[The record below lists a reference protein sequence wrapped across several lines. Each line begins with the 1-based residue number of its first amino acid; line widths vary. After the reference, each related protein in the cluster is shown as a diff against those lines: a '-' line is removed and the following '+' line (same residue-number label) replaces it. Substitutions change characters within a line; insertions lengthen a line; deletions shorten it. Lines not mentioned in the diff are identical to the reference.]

1 MTELYDLSAVT
12 LLALIRG
19 GDCSASEI
27 VQSCFDRIEA
37 SEPAVKG
44 FVQFNRSA
52 AIEQARRLDSGEPR
66 GALHGIPIA
75 IKDTIDVADFVCSW
89 GTPIHAHRI
98 PPRDASLVRRLREA
112 GAIIV
117 GTTVSTEYAIAR
129 AGPTRNPHD
138 LTRTPG
144 GSSSGS
150 GAVVAAHMV
159 PLAVGTQTLG
169 SIVRPSTYC
178 GIYGYKPTIGAISTD
193 GVMTISAVF
202 DTVGPMA
209 RSLDDIELFNTVFSL
224 AKSNS
229 SDEPTRHRPATGTP
243 ILQIDG
249 PYTDRIEP
257 ETKQALQEA
266 AVILRTAGHPV
277 SSHDLP
283 ARFGTLTECFETIV
297 FRDVANAH
305 GHDFDEHGDMMS
317 DRFREIVTR
326 GRAVTEAG
334 YSAALAD
341 RQFYL
346 EYLDGFLGENGV
358 ILAPATDGV
367 APPYSEQTGNQK
379 IQSLYTVIGYPA
391 VAVPCR
397 PICGMPVGVQL
408 ASRRNHDA
416 LVLATARVLEAGRV
430 GKDESKTAEGLKAV
444 EI

>member
-1 MTELYDLSAVT
+1 MTELCDLSAVT
-12 LLALIRG
+12 LLALIRS
-19 GDCSASEI
+19 GDCTASDI
-27 VQSCFDRIEA
+27 IQSCFNRIEA
-37 SEPAVKG
+37 SEPAIKG
-44 FVQFNRSA
+44 FVQFNRAA
-52 AIEQARRLDSGEPR
+52 AIEQAQRLDADKPR
-66 GALHGIPIA
+66 GPLHGIPIA

-89 GTPIHAHRI
+89 GTSIHAHRI
-98 PPRDASLVRRLREA
+98 PSQDAFLVRRLREA

-209 RSLDDIELFNTVFSL
+209 RCLDDIELFNAAFSL
-224 AKSNS
+224 AKRDP
-229 SDEPTRHRPATGTP
+229 SDGPTRHRPSTNIP

-249 PYTDRIEP
+249 PFADRIEP
-257 ETKQALQEA
+257 ETRQALQQ
-266 AVILRTAGHPV
+266 AVAILRVAGNHV

-283 ARFGTLTECFETIV
+283 ARFDAFTECFETIV

-305 GHDFDEHGDMMS
+305 GRDFDEHSEMMS

-326 GRAVTEAG
+326 GRMVTDAD
-334 YSAALAD
+334 YKAAMAD

-346 EYLDGFLGENGV
+346 EYLDGILGENGV

-367 APPYSEQTGNQK
+367 APTYSEQTGNQR
-379 IQSLYTVIGYPA
+379 IQSLYSVIGYPA
-391 VAVPCR
+391 LAVPCQ
-397 PICGMPVGVQL
+397 PIGGLPVGVQF
-408 ASRRNHDA
+408 ASKRNHDA
-416 LVLATARVLEAGRV
+416 LVLAIARVLETGLR
-430 GKDESKTAEGLKAV
+430 GKPEFKSAERLKSV

>member
-1 MTELYDLSAVT
+1 
-12 LLALIRG
+12 
-19 GDCSASEI
+19 
-27 VQSCFDRIEA
+27 
-37 SEPAVKG
+37 
-44 FVQFNRSA
+44 
-52 AIEQARRLDSGEPR
+52 
-66 GALHGIPIA
+66 
-75 IKDTIDVADFVCSW
+75 
-89 GTPIHAHRI
+89 
-98 PPRDASLVRRLREA
+98 
-112 GAIIV
+112 
-117 GTTVSTEYAIAR
+117 
-129 AGPTRNPHD
+129 
-138 LTRTPG
+138 
-144 GSSSGS
+144 
-150 GAVVAAHMV
+150 
-159 PLAVGTQTLG
+159 
-169 SIVRPSTYC
+169 
-178 GIYGYKPTIGAISTD
+178 
-193 GVMTISAVF
+193 
-202 DTVGPMA
+202 MA

-346 EYLDGFLGENGV
+346 EYLDGILGENGV

-397 PICGMPVGVQL
+397 PIGGMPVGVQL